1 MALDILTID
10 IGRTINHSKTSN
22 RSMRFRRESIET
34 RSNLG
39 ILYWIESEIRLMTR
53 GENAIP
59 SGFVRGKIDD
69 EWSRSNSDTRW
80 RCLKSFGRDSPWR
93 LFSLALWIATISVV
107 NFDFRSEG
115 ELSFLFHRNLRE
127 KMNDRYL
134 SVHRSNEQ
142 TFPFLGV
149 DPWSLSRWR
158 PLRRRIL
165 KVD

>member
-22 RSMRFRRESIET
+22 RSMRFRRESIEPWYPLLNREWNTIDDT
-34 RSNLG
+34 RR
-39 ILYWIESEIRLMTR
+39 ERDSEPPR
-53 GENAIP
+53 
-59 SGFVRGKIDD
+59 GFVRGKIDD

-149 DPWSLSRWR
+149 DPRSLSRWR

>member
-10 IGRTINHSKTSN
+10 IGRTINHSKTSKFDEISERIDRTLVSFIESRVKYDWWHEERTRFRVDSSAG
-22 RSMRFRRESIET
+22 RSMTNDLDRIQ
-34 RSNLG
+34 
-39 ILYWIESEIRLMTR
+39 
-53 GENAIP
+53 
-59 SGFVRGKIDD
+59 
-69 EWSRSNSDTRW
+69 RW

-149 DPWSLSRWR
+149 DPRSLSRWR

>member
-22 RSMRFRRESIET
+22 RSMRFRRESIEPWYPLLNREWNT
-34 RSNLG
+34 
-39 ILYWIESEIRLMTR
+39 
-53 GENAIP
+53 
-59 SGFVRGKIDD
+59 IDD
-69 EWSRSNSDTRW
+69 TRRERDSEWIRPREDRW
-80 RCLKSFGRDSPWR
+80 RMISIEFRYEVKSFGRDSPWR

-149 DPWSLSRWR
+149 DPRSLSRWR